1 MQVMQEICPKIDCTG
16 CQTCRLICPK
26 SAIRMKEDV
35 NGHIYPKVDQQECIN
50 CGLCVKHCPSV
61 NSVSLN
67 SPFQVIAGWIMDSKQ
82 RKSSTSGGISY
93 VLSKFIVQAGGYFCG
108 VVWDKQTYA
117 SKHYLTNDINQLG
130 IFQGSRYS
138 HSDVNEVFKEIK
150 TLLLDGKIILFSG
163 TPCQV
168 AGLKSYLGKSYE
180 NLYTVDLI
188 CHGVPSKRILRDR
201 VISIERIS
209 GKKVVDLKSREKTP
223 NQYFTSTR
231 YFHDDGTSTY
241 VSVYEDPFFRCFVKN
256 YCLRPNCYR
265 CKYSQKRRVSDL
277 TIGDYWGY
285 VPDSIKFRSYRKGTS
300 VILINSSKG
309 ESLFDGIKKELVYEE
324 RDFENA
330 ASCNRNLIG
339 PQEKPKGCDE
349 FWRAYIAGESLENLS
364 EKYFPSIKFKIKK
377 SVWLKAWIKMLLP
390 LGIVKLL
397 KKGR

>member
-1 MQVMQEICPKIDCTG
+1 MQEVCPKIDCTG
-16 CQTCRLICPK
+16 CQSCVQICPK
-26 SAIRMKEDV
+26 SAITIREDAK
-35 NGHIYPKVDQQECIN
+35 GHVYPKINQLDCID
-50 CGLCVKHCPSV
+50 CGLCIKHCPSV
-61 NSVSLN
+61 NELSLR
-67 SPFQVIAGWIMDSKQ
+67 PPIKVIAGWVRDVDR

-93 VLSKFIVQAGGYFCG
+93 ALSKLIVQSGGYFCG
-108 VVWDKQTYA
+108 VVWDEQTY
-117 SKHYLTNDINQLG
+117 SPKHLLTNDINQLE

-138 HSDVNEVFKEIK
+138 HSDTNNAFKEIK
-150 TLLLDGKIILFSG
+150 MRLLEGKSVLYTG

-168 AGLKSYLGKSYE
+168 AGLKSYLGKSYK
-180 NLYTVDLI
+180 NLFTVDLI

-265 CKYSQKRRVSDL
+265 CKYSQKQRVSDL

-285 VPDSIKFRSYRKGTS
+285 VPYSIKFRSYRKGTS

-339 PQEKPKGCDE
+339 PQEKPKGYDE
-349 FWRAYIAGESLENLS
+349 FWKAYIAGEGLENLS

-397 KKGR
+397 KKER

>member
-1 MQVMQEICPKIDCTG
+1 MQEICPKIDCTG

-26 SAIRMKEDV
+26 SAIRMEEDEK
-35 NGHIYPKVDQQECIN
+35 GHIYPKVNQQDCIN
-50 CGLCVKHCPSV
+50 CGLCVMYCPEV
-61 NSVSLN
+61 NGVSLN
-67 SPFQVIAGWIMDSKQ
+67 PPVKVIAGWIADPKQ
-82 RKSSTSGGISY
+82 RKYSTSGGISY
-93 VLSKFIVQAGGYFCG
+93 ALSEFIVRTGGYFCG

-150 TLLLDGKIILFSG
+150 TLLLDGKTILFSG

-168 AGLKSYLGKSYE
+168 AGLKSFLRKKHD

-201 VISIERIS
+201 VTTIERES
-209 GKKVVDLKSREKTP
+209 GKKVVNLKSREKTP

-241 VSVYEDPFFRCFVKN
+241 VSVYEDAFFRCFVEN

-265 CKYSQKRRVSDL
+265 CKYSQKQRVADL

-285 VPDSIKFRSYRKGTS
+285 VPYSLKFRSYRKGTS
-300 VILINSSKG
+300 VILINSSRG
-309 ESLFDGIKKELVYEE
+309 ESLFDAIKPGLVYEE
-324 RDFENA
+324 RDFGNA

-339 PQEKPKGCDE
+339 PQEKPEGYDE
-349 FWRAYIAGESLENLS
+349 FWQSYMAGISLEDLS
-364 EKYFPSIKFKIKK
+364 EKYFPPIQFKLGTVVKRIKLYNELIAN
-377 SVWLKAWIKMLLP
+377 VI
-390 LGIVKLL
+390 
-397 KKGR
+397 